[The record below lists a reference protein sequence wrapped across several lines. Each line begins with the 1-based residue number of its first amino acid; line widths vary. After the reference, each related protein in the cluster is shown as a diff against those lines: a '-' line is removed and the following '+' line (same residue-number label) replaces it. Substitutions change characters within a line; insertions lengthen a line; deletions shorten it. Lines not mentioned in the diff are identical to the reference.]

1 MSLYGLIKAVHVGS
15 VVVSFSLFFVRG
27 LWMMRAP
34 ARLARTWVRVLP
46 HIADTLLLT
55 SALTLAFLSRQYPFV
70 EPWLTAKVV
79 ALLAYILIGMFAL
92 RRGPSRATRIA
103 AWFAALGVFAYI
115 VGVALT
121 RDPWVFA
128 A

>member
-46 HIADTLLLT
+46 HIVDTLLLT

-92 RRGPSRATRIA
+92 RRGRSRATRIT

>member
-1 MSLYGLIKAVHVGS
+1 MTLYGLIKAVHVGS
-15 VVVSFSLFFVRG
+15 VLVSFSLFFVRG
-27 LWMMRAP
+27 LWMMHAP
-34 ARLARTWVRVLP
+34 ARLSLRWVRVMP
-46 HIADTLLLT
+46 HIVDTLLLG
-55 SALTLAFLSRQYPFV
+55 SALTLAVLSRQYPFV
-70 EPWLTAKVV
+70 QPWLTAKVV

-103 AWFAALGVFAYI
+103 AWCVALGVFAYI

>member
-15 VVVSFSLFFVRG
+15 VVVSVSLFFVRG

-34 ARLARTWVRVLP
+34 ARLAHTWVRVLP
-46 HIADTLLLT
+46 HIVDTLLLA
-55 SALTLAFLSRQYPFV
+55 SALTLAVLSRQYPFV

-92 RRGPSRATRIA
+92 RRGPSRAVRIA
-103 AWFAALGVFAYI
+103 AWCTALGVFAYI

-121 RDPWVFA
+121 RNPWVFA

>member
-34 ARLARTWVRVLP
+34 ARLAQAWVRVLP
-46 HIADTLLLT
+46 HIVDTLLLA
-55 SALTLAFLSRQYPFV
+55 SALTLSALSRQYPFV

-92 RRGPSRATRIA
+92 RRGSSRAVRIT
-103 AWFAALGVFAYI
+103 AWCVALGVFVYI

-121 RDPWVFA
+121 RNPWVFA

>member
-1 MSLYGLIKAVHVGS
+1 MSFYGLIKAVHVGS
-15 VVVSFSLFFVRG
+15 MLMSISLFFVRG

-34 ARLARTWVRVLP
+34 ARLAQRWVRVLP
-46 HIADTLLLT
+46 HIIDTVLLA
-55 SALTLAFLSRQYPFV
+55 SALTLVFLSRQYPFV

-92 RRGPSRATRIA
+92 RRGPNRATRIT
-103 AWFAALGVFAYI
+103 AWFAALLVFAYI

-121 RDPWVFA
+121 RNPWVFA
-128 A
+128 V